1 MSDYKNYELVSGG
14 ITPMRYSLTA
24 ISMAVPL
31 LWATPIYAE
40 QQNAAWVR
48 LVDAITLCP
57 SPDNPLDG
65 LRSLKGNLFRNVSAH
80 IDAKNP
86 HTVGITTDVIL
97 SGHTSNRSIRTPD
110 FRVGIIEIEMGY
122 RRSGVGGMDDKP
134 YCMLKIQK
142 TRDWEK

>member
-1 MSDYKNYELVSGG
+1 
-14 ITPMRYSLTA
+14 MRYSLAATSVA
-24 ISMAVPL
+24 LTL

-40 QQNAAWVR
+40 QQSATWAK

-57 SPDNPLDG
+57 APDNPLDG
-65 LRSLKGNLFRNVSAH
+65 LHSLKGNLFKNVH
-80 IDAKNP
+80 VQWEKGPKGPYPIVITVDA
-86 HTVGITTDVIL
+86 IL
-97 SGHTSNRSIRTPD
+97 SGHTSNRSIRAPD

-134 YCMLKIQK
+134 YCKLKIQK